1 MRLKTFRDSEA
12 GHRVQA
18 RAIQNLTAR
27 SQVLYEDASDGT
39 RHFTG
44 LRQVSIKA
52 LRGELKSVPFEILF
66 DSSDNNT
73 VRIRF
78 GVAPKQGTA
87 DIISPTSMIN
97 SRGTLCVQSHRRGDA
112 LHSADMYA
120 WLDNTPD
127 SFDIIAY
134 ATGYKTLRCKG
145 ALRHVKSTRPELFNH
160 RMRARAG
167 KRK

>member
-1 MRLKTFRDSEA
+1 MQPGRRATPALTFGA
-12 GHRVQA
+12 
-18 RAIQNLTAR
+18 
-27 SQVLYEDASDGT
+27 QVLYEDASDGT

-87 DIISPTSMIN
+87 DIVSPSSMTN
-97 SRGTLCVQSHRRGDA
+97 SRGTLCMQSHRRSDP
-112 LHSADMYA
+112 LHSADLYA
-120 WLDNTPD
+120 WLDETSD
-127 SFDIIAY
+127 SFDVIVY
-134 ATGYKTLRCKG
+134 AAGYKTLRCRG

-160 RMRARAG
+160 RMRVRAG